1 MWIAGEHNGGNAWG
15 PVMLKR
21 FGDWIFA
28 GAAVLALVLG
38 VTLLERGRAGLEI
51 TSDVVGQTPVTVTRL
66 PGAAG
71 PVVVIVHGFAGS
83 RQMMGAWAAS
93 VARAGYIAVS
103 LDLEG
108 HGRNPVPMS
117 GDVTSL
123 DGTTRLLLDEIARV
137 TDWAVTLDGVDG
149 RVALIGHSMSSD
161 LVVRAGIADAR
172 VGPVVAVSMFSG
184 AVTAEEPDALL
195 VLNGAW
201 EGMLRAEARRVMAEL
216 GAEEGETVGVPGE
229 GFARRAVAVPRAEH
243 VSVLFAVTG
252 LREAVDWIDAVFGRD
267 SDVPVV
273 RMGWGIVLMLAGAVM
288 LARPLVRLLPVGAAP
303 DALPRRVFW
312 ALALVPALIAPVLA
326 VQVQVGVLPVL
337 VADYLAVHLALYG
350 GFVLLGA
357 WIAGGRIESRG
368 WVWGLLLAAF
378 GLALF
383 GVLMDRYVASFL
395 PIPER
400 LPIIAA
406 MVPGAVLAM
415 GGDAVLTRG
424 TAAVWWQRVVV
435 RGAFLGS
442 LGIAVALDF
451 ERLFFLV
458 LIFPVILLFYGTF
471 GVMGRWVGR
480 RTGSVMAVGL
490 GLGLL
495 LGWALGVSFP
505 MYVAGR

>member
-1 MWIAGEHNGGNAWG
+1 MELRVRRIGTLAFTVVA
-15 PVMLKR
+15 L
-21 FGDWIFA
+21 
-28 GAAVLALVLG
+28 LALGLG
-38 VTLLERGRAGLEI
+38 VALLERARARVETVGA
-51 TSDVVGQTPVTVTRL
+51 VVGDTPVTVTRM
-66 PGAAG
+66 PGAEG

-83 RQMMGAWAAS
+83 RQMMQAWALS

-123 DGTTRLLLDEIARV
+123 NGTTRLLLEEIARV
-137 TDWAVTLDGVDG
+137 TDWAVGLGGADG

-172 VGPVVAVSMFSG
+172 VGPVVAISMFSG
-184 AVTAEEPDALL
+184 AVTATEPEALL

-201 EGMLRAEARRVMAEL
+201 EGALRSEARRVMADL
-216 GAEEGETVGVPGE
+216 GAREGQTVGMPGA

-243 VSVLFAVTG
+243 VSVLYAASG
-252 LREAVDWIDAVFGRD
+252 LREAVDWLDAVFGRN

-273 RMGWGIVLMLAGAVM
+273 RLGRGIVLMLAGAVM
-288 LARPLVRLLPVGAAP
+288 LARPLARLLPAGAAP
-303 DALPRRVFW
+303 DALPGRVFW
-312 ALALVPALIAPVLA
+312 VLALVPLALVPLVA
-326 VQVQVGVLPVL
+326 VQVRVGVLPVL

-350 GFVLLGA
+350 VFVTVGA
-357 WIAGGRIESRG
+357 WIAGWRPDLRG
-368 WVWGLLLAAF
+368 WAWGLGLAVF

-383 GVLMDRYVASFL
+383 GILMDRYVASFL

-415 GGDAVLTRG
+415 WADAVLTRA
-424 TAAVWWQRVVV
+424 TAAVWWRRVVV

-442 LGIAVALDF
+442 LGVAVALDF

-471 GVMGRWVGR
+471 GMMGRWIGR
-480 RTGSVMAVGL
+480 RTGSAMAVGL